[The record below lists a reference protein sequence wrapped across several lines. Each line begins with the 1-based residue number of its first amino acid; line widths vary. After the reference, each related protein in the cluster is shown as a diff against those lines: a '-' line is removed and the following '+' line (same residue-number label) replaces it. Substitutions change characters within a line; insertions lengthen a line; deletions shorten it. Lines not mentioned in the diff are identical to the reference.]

1 MSLQKRHSTRNRIK
15 DIAKRG
21 NVYSPS
27 TEKAY
32 SSSHMG
38 AIGVLELFL
47 SWGRDTAR

>member
-27 TEKAY
+27 TEKHTVAP
-32 SSSHMG
+32 
-38 AIGVLELFL
+38 I
-47 SWGRDTAR
+47 WGLLVF